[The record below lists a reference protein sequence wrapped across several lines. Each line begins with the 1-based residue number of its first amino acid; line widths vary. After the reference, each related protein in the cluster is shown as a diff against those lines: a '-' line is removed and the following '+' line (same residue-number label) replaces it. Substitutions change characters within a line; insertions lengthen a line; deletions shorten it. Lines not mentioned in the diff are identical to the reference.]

1 MKDGSNR
8 SIAPRSN
15 RFSRCE
21 KIRSVEGGKKMDA
34 YMIGYNIAKWRKEKG
49 MTQDQLAEHLSVSAQ
64 AVSKW
69 ENGASLPDIAILP
82 KLAEIFDVTL
92 DQLFSRE
99 VEPETTY
106 VAPKDRKDPD
116 KMLLKI
122 VVDSKDG
129 DKVRVNLPLAL
140 FKILEGTDSSAFKL
154 NGIDLGAVNWDQVMT
169 LIEQGVLG
177 KLVEVNS
184 ADGDHVEI
192 FVE

>member
-1 MKDGSNR
+1 
-8 SIAPRSN
+8 
-15 RFSRCE
+15 
-21 KIRSVEGGKKMDA
+21 MDPQI
-34 YMIGYNIAKWRKEKG
+34 IGNNIAKWRKEKG
-49 MTQDQLAEHLSVSAQ
+49 MTQDQLAEQLSVSAQ

-69 ENGASLPDIAILP
+69 ENGVSMPDIALLP
-82 KLAEIFDVTL
+82 RLASLFNVTL

-99 VEPETTY
+99 ALPETLYIEPEN
-106 VAPKDRKDPD
+106 RKDPN

-140 FKILEGTDSSAFKL
+140 LKIMEGTDGANAFNI
-154 NGIDLGAVNWDQVMT
+154 NGINLAG
-169 LIEQGVLG
+169 IEWEKILDMIEVGVLG
-177 KLVEVNS
+177 KLVEVDS

>member
-1 MKDGSNR
+1 
-8 SIAPRSN
+8 
-15 RFSRCE
+15 
-21 KIRSVEGGKKMDA
+21 MDA
-34 YMIGYNIAKWRKEKG
+34 YMIGQNIAKWRKEKG

-82 KLAEIFDVTL
+82 KLAGIFDVTL

-154 NGIDLGAVNWDQVMT
+154 NGIDLGAVNWDQVMA

-177 KLVEVNS
+177 KLVEVDS

>member
-1 MKDGSNR
+1 
-8 SIAPRSN
+8 
-15 RFSRCE
+15 
-21 KIRSVEGGKKMDA
+21 MDA
-34 YMIGYNIAKWRKEKG
+34 YMIGHNIAKWRKEKG

-82 KLAEIFDVTL
+82 KLAEIFDVTM

-154 NGIDLGAVNWDQVMT
+154 NGIDLGAVNWDQVMA

-177 KLVEVNS
+177 KLVEVDS